1 MQDTV
6 TKVRSEQ
13 KKHVV
18 EVESRLKQ
26 NEQKV
31 DEMKF
36 VIDNQVSRVENFE
49 SYLDK
54 NKALIEQIK
63 DQLEDNMTDI
73 SDKIKHV
80 HGDLTKMI
88 SDIGTRQNKV
98 DGTFEIVQEKLDN
111 CVA

>member
-1 MQDTV
+1 M
-6 TKVRSEQ
+6 
-13 KKHVV
+13 
-18 EVESRLKQ
+18 
-26 NEQKV
+26 
-31 DEMKF
+31 
-36 VIDNQVSRVENFE
+36 ENFE

-73 SDKIKHV
+73 SDKIKNV

-98 DGTFEIVQEKLDN
+98 DSTFEIVQEKLDV
-111 CVA
+111 CVSNNDMMEKRTKTVLKKIEELTIKVDKLEIEKQEKSNF